1 MRTPPG
7 STEWALSLH
16 MDTPYRMRNLLIWAC
31 LLGVLGYF
39 GSKFYLHD
47 KVSRNLDTVLD
58 AARPFVDVKYE
69 DVSSTLSG
77 TLSVDGITA
86 RITGFSD
93 PLKIE
98 SASIVTPGYFHLL
111 GLAGIGGDNPRDFEI
126 PEALTFAFNGISV
139 RVDADFMKVIEEARR
154 AQYSLQDAADPAAE
168 CVGKNGF
175 SADTLRQLGYGTI
188 VVDATFGYRREN
200 AGLVL
205 DLSTNVE
212 DMYDMAVALTFD
224 GMPTPQSMMTGSY
237 QPRLVNGRMEYV
249 DRSLE
254 KRVMKLCTEAEG
266 LPIDSVIA
274 ARVDAFQAVAGT
286 NDIEFDEYVIDPY
299 IEFLNGGKQRFV
311 ITAQPNEPVNLTQL
325 RLYKP
330 SDVPALLNL
339 TAEAL

>member
-1 MRTPPG
+1 MGAFLRIDRRYG
-7 STEWALSLH
+7 
-16 MDTPYRMRNLLIWAC
+16 MRNLLIWAC

-58 AARPFVDVKYE
+58 AARPFVDVEYE

-98 SASIVTPGYFHLL
+98 SVSIVTPGYFHLL
-111 GLAGIGGDNPRDFEI
+111 ELAGMGGDNPRDFEI
-126 PEALTFAFNGISV
+126 PEALAIAFDGISV
-139 RVDADFMKVIEEARR
+139 GVDADFMNVIEEARA
-154 AQYSLQDAADPAAE
+154 AQYGIQDAANPAAQ

-175 SADTLRQLGYGTI
+175 SADTLKRLGYSTM
-188 VVDATFGYRREN
+188 VVDAAFGYRREN
-200 AGLVL
+200 AALVL
-205 DLSTNVE
+205 DMSTNIE

-224 GMPTPQSMMTGSY
+224 SVPSPQSVMTGSY
-237 QPRLVNGRMEYV
+237 QPRLVKGRMEYV

-266 LPIDSVIA
+266 LPVETVIA

-299 IEFLNGGKQRFV
+299 MEFLNGGKQRFV
-311 ITAQPNEPVNLTQL
+311 ITAQPTEPVNLTQL
-325 RLYKP
+325 GLYKP

-339 TAEAL
+339 SAEAL